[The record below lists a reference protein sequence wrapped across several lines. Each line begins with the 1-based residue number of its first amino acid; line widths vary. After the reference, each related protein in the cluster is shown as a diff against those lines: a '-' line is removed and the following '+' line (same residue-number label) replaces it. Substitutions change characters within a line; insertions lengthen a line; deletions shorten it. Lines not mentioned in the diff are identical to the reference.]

1 MKKKLTA
8 VLLALTLACLALPG
22 ALAQDAEEGQTY
34 TLEELGLTVTL
45 PEELIVLAPGIVPEE
60 TAAEKMDWT
69 VGDVKDWYA
78 DLEALD
84 IYLAAVPWGI
94 NWELDLGA
102 TYDEEN
108 SWYDFRSVPK
118 AGRQHLMDKMMENSG
133 QNGLYWE
140 SVSPYETDQALFFRL
155 AGFDETGTQIVRY
168 YTTRAGWDIRVDLLN
183 FHDEV
188 DKWQEDILQD
198 MLDTA
203 RFSRGQEVTLAQR
216 CMWALIYAAMV
227 LPRPVIL
234 LLDMLAGLL
243 YYCLPLMIYRFGVRR
258 SPMERRKAR
267 KLVLIW
273 QIAVFWMVKL
283 LIRWIFE
290 MFETDVWDGWL
301 WAVVCGFVNY
311 FLLTRGGKKKARPA
325 PAKVGPLP
333 AADPAPEPDDA
344 QAAGPADTRPADTQ
358 ADTQAAPNQLPPV
371 LFCRHC
377 GARLRS
383 DSLYCHQCGARVR
396 EE

>member
-1 MKKKLTA
+1 
-8 VLLALTLACLALPG
+8 
-22 ALAQDAEEGQTY
+22 
-34 TLEELGLTVTL
+34 
-45 PEELIVLAPGIVPEE
+45 
-60 TAAEKMDWT
+60 
-69 VGDVKDWYA
+69 
-78 DLEALD
+78 
-84 IYLAAVPWGI
+84 
-94 NWELDLGA
+94 
-102 TYDEEN
+102 
-108 SWYDFRSVPK
+108 
-118 AGRQHLMDKMMENSG
+118 
-133 QNGLYWE
+133 
-140 SVSPYETDQALFFRL
+140 
-155 AGFDETGTQIVRY
+155 
-168 YTTRAGWDIRVDLLN
+168 
-183 FHDEV
+183 
-188 DKWQEDILQD
+188 
-198 MLDTA
+198 
-203 RFSRGQEVTLAQR
+203 
-216 CMWALIYAAMV
+216 MWALIYAAMV

-283 LIRWIFE
+283 LIRWIFA

-301 WAVVCGFVNY
+301 WAVVCGFANY

-344 QAAGPADTRPADTQ
+344 QAAPPADTRPADTQ
-358 ADTQAAPNQLPPV
+358 ADTQAAPNKLPPI